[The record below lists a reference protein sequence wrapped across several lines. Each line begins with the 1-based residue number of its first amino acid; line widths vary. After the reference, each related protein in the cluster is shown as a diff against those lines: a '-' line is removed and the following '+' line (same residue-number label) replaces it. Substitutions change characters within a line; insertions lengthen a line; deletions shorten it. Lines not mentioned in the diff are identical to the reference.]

1 MGKAQADQIRHWLA
15 VADGED
21 SDEKKLA
28 ARYTAAAAARL
39 WVLDELGKK
48 SDAPDSWGQVQE
60 LADEADKHLDA
71 DEQDEAL
78 YRRAQSNVLALR
90 LFEESGENS
99 SESKDSDDD
108 DDDKDDDKDDGDTD
122 EKDEKDEKDKS

>member
-1 MGKAQADQIRHWLA
+1 MGKAQADQIRHWLT
-15 VADGED
+15 VAAGED
-21 SDEKKLA
+21 SEEKKLA

-60 LADEADKHLDA
+60 LANEADKHLDA

-90 LFEESGENS
+90 LFEESDENS
-99 SESKDSDDD
+99 SEPKDSDDD
-108 DDDKDDDKDDGDTD
+108 ADSDDD
-122 EKDEKDEKDKS
+122 KDEKDES

>member
-60 LADEADKHLDA
+60 LADAADKHLDA

-90 LFEESGENS
+90 LFEESDEKS
-99 SESKDSDDD
+99 SESKESDDD
-108 DDDKDDDKDDGDTD
+108 DDDDDEKDDKDD
-122 EKDEKDEKDKS
+122 KDDKDKS